1 MQSAGKDSA
10 AMLLGLHEQGI
21 KNVHCVT
28 YEANFRDTVSDATKK
43 IADSL
48 GFKHTILYPDY
59 ENDKFIF

>member
-21 KNVHCVT
+21 KNVYCVT